1 MLNMFLMKSVVR
13 YGSIKIHVICMN
25 ATDMSSTTYLKRLQ
39 CILPFGA
46 TLYYFAPDGV
56 VYAVSRD
63 CVRRL
68 DPTRRSEDCVD
79 MLRFI
84 DSGQYTRYLIG
95 TAATSDDNP
104 ANATFKLGF
113 VRPHSAFTPHAH
125 GAEHFVLS
133 MGYASCGLY
142 DCERATVAHVRLIP
156 GSLLHIPAM
165 MPHSFNNRA
174 DTPLPLVIA
183 NTGMGID
190 HNDYAITAAMAEER
204 ARCGDEA
211 AAHLVA
217 ALRQLETEM
226 TSHRLHTET
235 SLRERLAGMLRKL
248 AGVLEGGA

>member
-1 MLNMFLMKSVVR
+1 MRVAKYLERLK
-13 YGSIKIHVICMN
+13 
-25 ATDMSSTTYLKRLQ
+25 AT
-39 CILPFGA
+39 LPNTA
-46 TLYYFAPDGV
+46 TLYVFSADGV

-68 DPTRRSEDCVD
+68 DPTRRAEDCVE

-84 DSGQYTRYLIG
+84 DSGQYTQYLIG
-95 TAATSDDNP
+95 SAATSDHNP

-142 DCERATVAHVRLIP
+142 DHERATVAHVRLIP
-156 GSLLHIPAM
+156 GSLLYIPAL

-174 DTPLPLVIA
+174 DSPLPLIIA

-190 HNDYAITAAMAEER
+190 HDDYAITAATAEER
-204 ARCGDEA
+204 ARSGDETA
-211 AAHLVA
+211 ARLVA
-217 ALRQLETEM
+217 ALRQLEAEM
-226 TSHRLHTET
+226 AVDRLHVEV
-235 SLRERLAGMLRKL
+235 SWRERIALLLRRL

>member
-1 MLNMFLMKSVVR
+1 M
-13 YGSIKIHVICMN
+13 HVAKYLERLK
-25 ATDMSSTTYLKRLQ
+25 AT
-39 CILPFGA
+39 LPHTA
-46 TLYYFAPDGV
+46 TLYVFSPDGV

-68 DPTRRSEDCVD
+68 DPTRRAEDCVE

-84 DSGQYTRYLIG
+84 DSGQYTQYLIG
-95 TAATSDDNP
+95 SAATSDHNP

-142 DCERATVAHVRLIP
+142 DHERATVAHVRLIP
-156 GSLLHIPAM
+156 GSLLYIPAL

-174 DTPLPLVIA
+174 DSPLPLVIA

-190 HNDYAITAAMAEER
+190 HDDYAITAAMAEER
-204 ARCGDEA
+204 ARSGDETA
-211 AAHLVA
+211 ARLVA
-217 ALRQLETEM
+217 ALRQLEVEM
-226 TSHRLHTET
+226 AADRLHVEV
-235 SLRERLAGMLRKL
+235 SWRERIALLLRRL

>member
-1 MLNMFLMKSVVR
+1 MRM
-13 YGSIKIHVICMN
+13 
-25 ATDMSSTTYLKRLQ
+25 ATHLEHLKRT
-39 CILPFGA
+39 LPFGA
-46 TLYYFAPDGV
+46 TLYFFATDGI

-63 CVRRL
+63 RIQRL
-68 DPTRRSEDCVD
+68 DPTRRAEDCVD

-84 DSGQYTRYLIG
+84 DTGQYTRYLIG
-95 TAATSDDNP
+95 SATTADDNP
-104 ANATFKLGF
+104 TNATFKMGF

-142 DCERATVAHVRLIP
+142 DYERAAVAHVRLVP

-190 HNDYAITAAMAEER
+190 HEDYAITAAVAEER
-204 ARCGDEA
+204 ARRGDTA
-211 AAHLVA
+211 AECLLT
-217 ALRQLETEM
+217 ALRQLEAEM
-226 TSHRLHTET
+226 ASERVHAAV
-235 SLRERLAGMLRKL
+235 SLRERLAQLLRRL
-248 AGVLEGGA
+248 AATLEGGA